1 MVQEQDLPPNKA
13 HPMTMAGLGFFCL
26 LFARRLGSSRAN
38 IPSHGCTT
46 CFRVW
51 KKQRQNRAQPVLVVG
66 GCYNTNTKRTLCVA
80 SSGLLRR
87 SGGLGAERLCFPG
100 REELA
105 AQRAARGVCGSAR
118 RAVLCKCGPC
128 PVSGARDFLCM
139 FLVSVRGFR
148 PWLGPSELGRAPHD
162 ICPAFYPL
170 HRQAS
175 RRLLFLFII
184 LFVCCGTS
192 FQDARCQLSKV
203 FPASAGIPPC
213 RPRDG
218 AAKPDLDLF
227 AFSKTTR
234 QIGPTSREREDDR
247 EGSREPPQ
255 CSPRHRTC
263 AQTHLLRLTTAVSS
277 VVHLC
282 MDLHHERTHA
292 GTPGPEPA
300 STGSSPVAPAH
311 PIGPAP
317 VRTYPP
323 SHLSSAASGVSVAT
337 HQANSAGT
345 YAAKGAR

>member
-13 HPMTMAGLGFFCL
+13 QPMTMAGLGFCL
-26 LFARRLGSSRAN
+26 LFPRRLGSSRAN

-46 CFRVW
+46 CFRVC

-170 HRQAS
+170 HRQS
-175 RRLLFLFII
+175 
-184 LFVCCGTS
+184 
-192 FQDARCQLSKV
+192 
-203 FPASAGIPPC
+203 
-213 RPRDG
+213 
-218 AAKPDLDLF
+218 
-227 AFSKTTR
+227 
-234 QIGPTSREREDDR
+234 E
-247 EGSREPPQ
+247 
-255 CSPRHRTC
+255 
-263 AQTHLLRLTTAVSS
+263 
-277 VVHLC
+277 
-282 MDLHHERTHA
+282 
-292 GTPGPEPA
+292 
-300 STGSSPVAPAH
+300 
-311 PIGPAP
+311 
-317 VRTYPP
+317 
-323 SHLSSAASGVSVAT
+323 
-337 HQANSAGT
+337 
-345 YAAKGAR
+345 